1 MPGRMIVTVTPLIEL
16 KDVSRSFDGVK
27 ALDAV
32 SFAVTSGESVVLI
45 GESGSGKTLLLK
57 TILGLMD
64 HESGSIRIDGRDVDD
79 MSGSE
84 RAAANRRFGML
95 FQRSALF
102 DSLPVWRNICFRPL
116 QEGRLD
122 IAGAKDLARR
132 KLADVGLKPETA
144 DLLPSELSGGMQKR
158 VGLARA
164 VADDPEI
171 LFLDEPTAGLDPIM
185 SNVINDMIRRIVSDL
200 GATVISIDSDMAG
213 ARRIADRIIMLQEG
227 RCIWDGPTGEIDR
240 SGNDDLA
247 AFVGLR
253 DLPTLAARRAAAG

>member
-1 MPGRMIVTVTPLIEL
+1 LTDPTPLIEL
-16 KDVSRSFDGVK
+16 DKLCRAFAGVP
-27 ALDAV
+27 ALVDIDLK
-32 SFAVTSGESVVLI
+32 VTRGESMVII

-57 TILGLMD
+57 TVLGLVAQD
-64 HESGSIRIDGRDVDD
+64 SGRVLIDGADTER
-79 MSGSE
+79 MSGAE

-116 QEGRLD
+116 QEGRLTV
-122 IAGAKDLARR
+122 AQAKEVAVA
-132 KLADVGLKPETA
+132 KLAAVGLTPETA

-185 SNVINDMIRRIVSDL
+185 SNVINEMIRRIVSDL

-213 ARRIADRIIMLQEG
+213 ARRIGDRIIMLQEG
-227 RCIWDGPTGEIDR
+227 RKIWDGPTADLDHAD
-240 SGNDDLA
+240 NVDLA
-247 AFVGLR
+247 DFVGLKA
-253 DLPTLAARRAAAG
+253 LPTLAERRASA

>member
-1 MPGRMIVTVTPLIEL
+1 MTDATPLIEL
-16 KDVSRSFDGVK
+16 DKLCRAFSGVP
-27 ALDAV
+27 ALVDIDLE
-32 SFAVTSGESVVLI
+32 VTRGESLVII

-57 TILGLMD
+57 TVLGLVAQD
-64 HESGSIRIDGRDVDD
+64 SGRVVIDGIDTDE

-116 QEGRLD
+116 QEGRLTV
-122 IAGAKDLARR
+122 AEAMEVAVA
-132 KLADVGLKPETA
+132 KLAAVGLTPETA
-144 DLLPSELSGGMQKR
+144 ELMPAELSGGMQKR

-185 SNVINDMIRRIVSDL
+185 SNVINEMIRRIVSDL

-213 ARRIADRIIMLQEG
+213 ARRIGDRIIMLQAG
-227 RCIWDGPTGEIDR
+227 RKIWDGPTADLDH
-240 SGNDDLA
+240 SGNPDLA
-247 AFVGLR
+247 DFVGLKA
-253 DLPTLAARRAAAG
+253 LPTLAERRAGAVA